1 MKQRYTFLD
10 IRATVNELQP
20 RLVGKFIQNF
30 YTTSQRII
38 YIKFSNKDILLVEP
52 GVRIH
57 LTQEHDMDISHFCK
71 ILRRKARRDKV
82 VDIYQCGFDRVVVL
96 ELGRQK
102 IVFEFFS
109 GGNILIVE
117 DGKIS
122 EIFRIVKDLDI
133 VKGSEYVFNK
143 VDFDLSIDAFIKNDL
158 KDFLPLDHLLV
169 NKVLN
174 ELGSRIKA
182 NPMDMK
188 KSAENGIPIKE
199 DVRNVFE
206 EFMKEFKKRME
217 DIQGY
222 GGVIIEKG
230 KLSNLIPFKIDGAKD
245 FSTFNDAA
253 EFFFQ
258 GRKKFGKNDRESKVD
273 KVRKRQENYMKE
285 MEQERE
291 SYRKKA
297 ELLEENA
304 GFVSK
309 ILDIF
314 KVVKKNRVK
323 WTDFEKFREQENK
336 KGNEISKAIVKTDF
350 MSHVCTIDLEGEEIQ
365 LDFEASL
372 FSNISKFYQKNK
384 KLEEKIKKTK
394 DSLEEVL
401 KKIAPKVETK
411 KVIRTLY
418 WFEKFHFFFSSDG
431 ILVIGGKNA
440 QQNEILVKKHLEPTD
455 LYFHGD
461 MHGGSSIIVK
471 KPTQKTIEE
480 AASMA
485 LCMSKC
491 WEANIV
497 SPVWY
502 VYGEQVSKT
511 APSGEYLT
519 KGSFMIKGKKNYVEC
534 HKIEYGL
541 GLLFK
546 VLKEV
551 EEEIEDMSI
560 DEKENHKFVND
571 PEGMEIVHS
580 MPVCGPWSV
589 ISTYKYK
596 VRLVPGREKK
606 GKLVQEISKRFVGQA
621 PDNEKSYVRSIS
633 VEEYISVM
641 FGNARIGK

>member
-10 IRATVNELQP
+10 IRATVNELKP

-117 DGKIS
+117 DGKIA
-122 EIFRIVKDLDI
+122 EIFRVVKDLDI

-158 KDFLPLDHLLV
+158 KDFLPLDDLLV
-169 NKVLN
+169 KKVLN
-174 ELGSRIKA
+174 ELGTRIKA
-182 NPMDMK
+182 DPIDMK
-188 KSAENGIPIKE
+188 KAAQNGIPIKE
-199 DVRNVFE
+199 DVKSIFL
-206 EFMKEFKKRME
+206 EFMSEFRKTME

-222 GGVIIEKG
+222 GGVIMEKG
-230 KLSNLIPFKIDGAKD
+230 KPSNLIPFKADGAKD
-245 FSTFNDAA
+245 FNTFNDAA
-253 EFFFQ
+253 EYFFQ
-258 GRKKFGKNDRESKVD
+258 GRKKFGKNDRETKVD

-285 MEQERE
+285 MEQQGEC
-291 SYRKKA
+291 YRKKA
-297 ELLEENA
+297 ELLEKNA
-304 GFVSK
+304 DLVNR
-309 ILDIF
+309 ILEIF
-314 KVVKKNRVK
+314 KVVRKNKVK

-336 KGNEISKAIVKTDF
+336 KGSEVSKAIVKTDF
-350 MSHVCTIDLEGEEIQ
+350 VSHTCWITLEGEEIPI
-365 LDFEASL
+365 DFNISL
-372 FSNISKFYQKNK
+372 FNNVSEFYQKSK
-384 KLEEKIKKTK
+384 KLEEKIRKTR
-394 DSLEEVL
+394 DSLGEVL

-411 KVIRTLY
+411 KITRTLY

-431 ILVIGGKNA
+431 VLVIGGKTA

-455 LYFHGD
+455 LYFHSD
-461 MHGGSSIIVK
+461 VHGASSIIVK
-471 KPTQKTIEE
+471 KPTEKTIVET
-480 AASMA
+480 ASMA
-485 LCMSKC
+485 LCMSRC
-491 WEANIV
+491 WETNVV

-511 APSGEYLT
+511 APSGEYLG
-519 KGSFMIKGKKNYVEC
+519 KGSFMIKGKKNYVDC

-541 GLLFK
+541 GLLFRVFEDIEKQVENMK
-546 VLKEV
+546 V
-551 EEEIEDMSI
+551 
-560 DEKENHKFVND
+560 DEKENHKFVSD

-596 VRLVPGREKK
+596 VRLVPGRERK
-606 GKLVQEISKRFVGQA
+606 GKLVQEVSKRFVGQA
-621 PDNEKSYVRSIS
+621 PDSEKSYVRSIS
-633 VEEYISVM
+633 VEEYINVL
-641 FGNARIGK
+641 FGNVRIGK

>member
-10 IRATVNELQP
+10 IRATVNELRP

-133 VKGSEYVFNK
+133 VKGSEYVFNN
-143 VDFDLSIDAFIKNDL
+143 VDFDLSIDAFVKNDL

-169 NKVLN
+169 DKVLG

-199 DVRNVFE
+199 DVKNVFE
-206 EFMKEFKKRME
+206 EFMKEFKKKME

-230 KLSNLIPFKIDGAKD
+230 KPSNLIPFKIDGARD

-258 GRKKFGKNDRESKVD
+258 NRKKFGRNDRESKVD

-285 MEQERE
+285 MEQERQ

-304 GFVSK
+304 DFVNK

-314 KVVKKNRVK
+314 KIVKKNKVR

-350 MSHVCTIDLEGEEIQ
+350 ISHTCTIALEGEEIQ
-365 LDFEASL
+365 IDFETSL
-372 FSNISKFYQKNK
+372 FSNISRFYQKNK
-384 KLEEKIKKTK
+384 KLEEKIKKTR

-401 KKIAPKVETK
+401 KKVAPKVETK
-411 KVIRTLY
+411 KVTRALY

-461 MHGGSSIIVK
+461 MHGSSSIIVK

-491 WEANIV
+491 WEANVV

-546 VLKEV
+546 VLKEI
-551 EEEIEDMSI
+551 EEEIEDMNI
-560 DEKENHKFVND
+560 DEKENHKFVSD

-606 GKLVQEISKRFVGQA
+606 GKLIQEISKRFIGQA

-633 VEEYISVM
+633 VEEYINVM
-641 FGNARIGK
+641 FGNVRIGK

>member
-10 IRATVNELQP
+10 IRATVNELRP

-122 EIFRIVKDLDI
+122 EIFRVVKDLDI

-143 VDFDLSIDAFIKNDL
+143 VDFDFSIDAFIRSDL
-158 KDFLPLDHLLV
+158 RDFLPLDELLV
-169 NKVLN
+169 KKVLG
-174 ELGSRIKA
+174 ELGVKIRV

-188 KSAENGIPIKE
+188 KSASNGIPIKE
-199 DVRNVFE
+199 DVKNTFE
-206 EFMKEFKKRME
+206 EFMKEFKKRIE

-222 GGVIIEKG
+222 GGVIMEKG
-230 KLSNLIPFKIDGAKD
+230 KPSNLIPFKIDDARD
-245 FSTFNDAA
+245 FPTFNDAA

-258 GRKKFGKNDRESKVD
+258 SRKKFGKNDRESKVD

-285 MEQERE
+285 MEQEGE

-297 ELLEENA
+297 ELLEANA
-304 GFVSK
+304 DFVNK

-314 KVVKKNRVK
+314 KVVKKNKVK
-323 WTDFEKFREQENK
+323 WTDFEKFREQENR

-350 MSHVCTIDLEGEEIQ
+350 ISHTCTIVLEGEEIQ
-365 LDFEASL
+365 IDFEVTL
-372 FSNISKFYQKNK
+372 FNNVSRFYQKSK
-384 KLEEKIKKTK
+384 KLEEKIMKTR

-411 KVIRTLY
+411 KITRALY

-431 ILVIGGKNA
+431 VLVIGGRNA
-440 QQNEILVKKHLEPTD
+440 QQNEILVKKHLEPND

-461 MHGGSSIIVK
+461 MHGSSSIIVK
-471 KPTQKTIEE
+471 KPTPKTIEE

-491 WEANIV
+491 WEANVV

-546 VLKEV
+546 VLKDI
-551 EEEIEDMSI
+551 EEEIGDMKI
-560 DEKENHKFVND
+560 DEKEDHKFVSD
-571 PEGMEIVHS
+571 PSGMEIVHS

-589 ISTYKYK
+589 ISAYKYK

-606 GKLVQEISKRFVGQA
+606 GRLVQEISKRFVGQA
-621 PDNEKSYVRSIS
+621 PDEEKSYVKSIS
-633 VEEYISVM
+633 VEEYINVL
-641 FGNARIGK
+641 FGNVRIGK